1 MTVETVGSEESS
13 DVEAT
18 PTAAGSSRGSRF
30 PMPPAVNT
38 PRTGS
43 TSPIGE
49 GSPGTAFDLNNMSN
63 ETASLFAMFRAMAAA
78 TAHPY
83 RPPANQLETPRVG
96 GINKS
101 GVWVGQG
108 LQQLGQEPNSH
119 HCMREFTSEGTKEM
133 IALGKIKEFCKAGLK
148 ETGPKFSLSHE
159 KEIQPLVPC
168 IKAIQEHMEQCGL
181 EGVFI
186 IVTASGTPI
195 NMFKYP
201 ALASIDIIQ
210 TWILDLTTHGV
221 HNGTG
226 GRHPICKFDAMN
238 LSLSGKA
245 IFNSCS
251 PLLQDEINRK
261 LPSPQDQTGPRV
273 YYEVVQL
280 VATLSISYT
289 RELEGKLKA
298 LSLKS
303 IPGENV
309 ELYAQTAMNLV
320 DEIRMTALLPSL
332 VPNLPS
338 LALQGLSEASDPIV
352 SHEAALALA
361 KCEDPTLLHLQSGGA
376 LTSGI
381 LMEPMEV
388 LAPLV
393 RLYKVLHQSGKYGP
407 SKTVK
412 VVPAMTA
419 EVREML
425 QAEVQEIKRTL
436 EQDKTKGRSS
446 SRSNSSSP
454 RTCYECGSP
463 DHLRNACPKLQ
474 DKGDTTNKGT
484 PKNMIPGLS
493 TAENKE
499 VDSLIA
505 NKVKT
510 LEPLS
515 DVPSDAKHEIVYK
528 GKSVAKFCGICK
540 RFLKGAKAHYT
551 EDHRGKRNAKSE
563 GTTDSTPESP
573 SGQLAAIA
581 PSLMRCEVPDYS
593 TPSTVWYGALENED
607 DASVDSACLAFMA
620 FAPDESPH
628 PPVQVPPVVMEGPWY
643 EVVHSDGQMT
653 LFHGHGPD
661 ATGYDPTWFADRG
674 LPSTAAE
681 LNAQASPF
689 KPEAPADDTSF
700 QLVCRKEHPKGR
712 RGRATQ

>member
-13 DVEAT
+13 DVETTT
-18 PTAAGSSRGSRF
+18 PTAAGGTRASRF
-30 PMPPAVNT
+30 PMPPATT

-49 GSPGTAFDLNNMSN
+49 GSPGAAFDLNNMSN
-63 ETASLFAMFRAMAAA
+63 ETASLFAMFQAMAAA
-78 TAHPY
+78 TVHPY
-83 RPPANQLETPRVG
+83 RPSANQLETPRVG

-119 HCMREFTSEGTKEM
+119 HCRREFTSEGTKEM

-159 KEIQPLVPC
+159 KEIQPSFLALRQSTNIWSSVAL
-168 IKAIQEHMEQCGL
+168 KEFSLLLQLL
-181 EGVFI
+181 E
-186 IVTASGTPI
+186 P
-195 NMFKYP
+195 P
-201 ALASIDIIQ
+201 SICSSIRLLPVSI
-210 TWILDLTTHGV
+210 
-221 HNGTG
+221 
-226 GRHPICKFDAMN
+226 GRHPVCKFDAMN

-261 LPSPQDQTGPRV
+261 LPLPQDQTGPRV

-280 VATLSISYT
+280 VAILSISYT

-303 IPGENV
+303 IPGENI
-309 ELYAQTAMNLV
+309 ELYAQRYMYLV
-320 DEIRMTALLPSL
+320 DKIRMTDLLPSL

-352 SHEAALALA
+352 SHEAALAMA
-361 KCEDPTLLHLQSGGA
+361 KCEDPILLHHLQSGGA
-376 LTSGI
+376 LTGSI
-381 LMEPMEV
+381 LMMEPVEI
-388 LAPLV
+388 LAPLI

-419 EVREML
+419 KVKEML

-436 EQDKTKGRSS
+436 EQDKTKGRCS

-463 DHLRNACPKLQ
+463 DHLCNACPKLQ
-474 DKGDTTNKGT
+474 DKGDSTNRGT

-505 NKVKT
+505 NKVDSLIANKVKT
-510 LEPLS
+510 LKPLS
-515 DVPSDAKHEIVYK
+515 NVPSDAKHKIVYK

-540 RFLKGAKAHYT
+540 QFLKGAKAQYT
-551 EDHRGKRNAKSE
+551 EDHRGKRNAKSK

-573 SGQLAAIA
+573 SSQLAAIA

-593 TPSTVWYGALENED
+593 TPCTVWYGALENEHD
-607 DASVDSACLAFMA
+607 TGVDSACLAFMA
-620 FAPDESPH
+620 PLLLTSPLTH
-628 PPVQVPPVVMEGPWY
+628 PYRSPLLLRRD
-643 EVVHSDGQMT
+643 S
-653 LFHGHGPD
+653 
-661 ATGYDPTWFADRG
+661 
-674 LPSTAAE
+674 STKLSIRMA
-681 LNAQASPF
+681 
-689 KPEAPADDTSF
+689 K
-700 QLVCRKEHPKGR
+700 
-712 RGRATQ
+712 